1 MSPSNRPQGGAMKA
15 IKVESVAAV
24 LALHWFVARDEGLFA
39 AEGLDVE
46 IVTPPPPPPFAPGDP
61 RLVDPRLVDSF
72 NYQNYFEQNACDVFR
87 GCEWG
92 QIRRADDSKRG
103 GPIAFKRPAV
113 VCQGIYVRPESSVNA
128 PIQLAAKTVGVQ
140 FHQGSHYAT
149 IAMLH
154 GFLSKDEI
162 KPVHVGPTEQR
173 YEKLERGEVDAATLM
188 EPWITLAEK
197 NGFKKIIETHYLG
210 VENISQDLDRATLD
224 KLTRAIRKAVVLINA
239 NKKKHVH
246 HLLDEI
252 PEKYREQLSPDDFY
266 LPRLRYVDPAPYT
279 EAEFER
285 ARRFMVEWDLI
296 APDATYEK
304 LVANVI

>member
-1 MSPSNRPQGGAMKA
+1 MEAPTTPRKV

-46 IVTPPPPPPFAPGDP
+46 IVTPPAPKPFAAGDP

-72 NYQNYFEQNACDVFR
+72 NYQNYFEKNACDVFR

-103 GPIAFKRPAV
+103 APIAFRRPAM
-113 VCQGIYVRPESSVNA
+113 VCQGIYVRPESHVNA
-128 PIQLAAKTVGVQ
+128 PIQLAGKTVGVQ

-154 GFLSKDEI
+154 GFLTKDEI
-162 KPVHVGPTEQR
+162 RPIHVGPTEQR

-210 VENISQDLDRATLD
+210 VENISQDLDRATVD
-224 KLTRAIRKAVVLINA
+224 KLMRAIGKAVVRINA
-239 NKKKHVH
+239 DKKKHVH
-246 HLLDEI
+246 HLLAEI
-252 PEKYREQLSPDDFY
+252 PERYRARLSPDDFY

-285 ARRFMVEWDLI
+285 ARRFMVEWGLL
-296 APDATYEK
+296 APDATYDK
-304 LVANVI
+304 LVANVV

>member
-1 MSPSNRPQGGAMKA
+1 MEPKRAL
-15 IKVESVAAV
+15 KVESVAAV
-24 LALHWFVARDEGLFA
+24 LALHWYVARDEGLFA

-46 IVTPPPPPPFAPGDP
+46 IVTPPAPTPFPAGDP
-61 RLVDPRLVDSF
+61 RLVDPRLVNSF
-72 NYQNYFEQNACDVFR
+72 NYQNSFERNACDVFR

-103 GPIAFKRPAV
+103 APIAFRRPAM
-113 VCQGIYVRPESSVNA
+113 VCQGIYVRPESPVNA
-128 PIQLAAKTVGVQ
+128 PIDLAGKTVGVQ

-149 IAMLH
+149 IAMLQ
-154 GFLSKDEI
+154 GFLSRDEI
-162 KPVHVGPTEQR
+162 RAVHVGPTEQR
-173 YEKLERGEVDAATLM
+173 YETLARGEVDAATLM

-210 VENISQDLDRATLD
+210 VENISPDLDRATLD
-224 KLTRAIRKAVVLINA
+224 TIMRALRAAVTRINA
-239 NKKKHVH
+239 DKKRHVH
-246 HLLDEI
+246 HMLADL
-252 PEKYREQLSPDDFY
+252 PEKYRAQVSPDDFY

-285 ARRFMVEWDLI
+285 ARRFMLEWDLL
-296 APDATYEK
+296 APDATYDR

>member
-1 MSPSNRPQGGAMKA
+1 MKV

-39 AEGLDVE
+39 AEGLNVE
-46 IVTPPPPPPFAPGDP
+46 IVTPPPPAPFAPGDP

-72 NYQNYFEQNACDVFR
+72 NYQNYFEQNACDIFR

-103 GPIAFKRPAV
+103 GPIAFRRPAM
-113 VCQGIYVRPESSVNA
+113 VCQGIYVQPESPVDA
-128 PIQLAAKTVGVQ
+128 PIQLAGKTVGVQ

-173 YEKLERGEVDAATLM
+173 YEKLARGEVDAATLM
-188 EPWITLAEK
+188 EPWVTLAEK

-224 KLTRAIRKAVVLINA
+224 KLTRAIRKAVILINA
-239 NKKKHVH
+239 DKKKHVH

-252 PEKYREQLSPDDFY
+252 PEKYRTQLSPDDFY

-296 APDATYEK
+296 ASDATYEK

>member
-1 MSPSNRPQGGAMKA
+1 MESRKV
-15 IKVESVAAV
+15 ITVESVAAV
-24 LALHWFVARDEGLFA
+24 LALHWYVAKEEGLFA
-39 AEGLDVE
+39 AEGLDVK
-46 IVTPPPPPPFAPGDP
+46 IVTPPPPKPFAPGDP

-72 NYQNYFEQNACDVFR
+72 NYQSYFEQNACDVFR

-103 GPIAFKRPAV
+103 ASIAFRRPAM
-113 VCQGIYVRPESSVNA
+113 VCQGIYVRPESLANA
-128 PIQLAAKTVGVQ
+128 PIQLAGQTVGVQ

-149 IAMLH
+149 IAMLQ
-154 GFLSKDEI
+154 GFLTRDEI
-162 KPVHVGPTEQR
+162 KAVHVGPTEQR

-224 KLTRAIRKAVVLINA
+224 KIMRALRAAVGRINA
-239 NKKKHVH
+239 DKRRHVH
-246 HLLDEI
+246 HMLAEM
-252 PEKYREQLSPDDFY
+252 PEKYRAQLSADDFY
-266 LPRLRYVDPAPYT
+266 LPRLRYADPAPYT

-285 ARRFMVEWDLI
+285 ARRFMLEWDLL

>member
-1 MSPSNRPQGGAMKA
+1 MKA

-128 PIQLAAKTVGVQ
+128 PIQLAGKTVGVQ

-154 GFLSKDEI
+154 GFLSRDEI

>member
-1 MSPSNRPQGGAMKA
+1 MAGEGKV
-15 IKVESVAAV
+15 ITVESVAAV
-24 LALHWFVARDEGLFA
+24 LALHWHVAKDEGLFA
-39 AEGLDVE
+39 REGLDVE
-46 IVTPPPPPPFAPGDP
+46 IVTPPPPKPFPPGDP

-72 NYQNYFEQNACDVFR
+72 NYQNYFEKNACDVFR

-103 GPIAFKRPAV
+103 APIAFRRPAM
-113 VCQGIYVRPESSVNA
+113 VCQGIYVRPESPVNA
-128 PIQLAAKTVGVQ
+128 PIQLAGRTVGVQ

-154 GFLSKDEI
+154 GFLTKPEI
-162 KPVHVGPTEQR
+162 RPVHVGPTEQR
-173 YEKLERGEVDAATLM
+173 YEALERGDVDAATLM

-197 NGFKKIIETHYLG
+197 RGFKKIIETHYLG
-210 VENISQDLDRATLD
+210 VENISQDLERATVD
-224 KLTRAIRKAVVLINA
+224 KLMRALRRAVVLINDD
-239 NKKKHVH
+239 KRRHVR

-252 PEKYREQLSPDDFY
+252 PPRYRGAIGPDDFY

-285 ARRFMVEWDLI
+285 AQRFMVEWGLI
-296 APDATYEK
+296 APAANYER

>member
-1 MSPSNRPQGGAMKA
+1 MDAAVRPPSTR
-15 IKVESVAAV
+15 ITVESVAAV
-24 LALHWFVARDEGLFA
+24 LALHWYVARDEGLFA
-39 AEGLDVE
+39 EEGLDVQL
-46 IVTPPPPPPFAPGDP
+46 VTPPPPTPFAVGDP
-61 RLVDPRLVDSF
+61 RLVDPRLVNAF
-72 NYQNYFEQNACDVFR
+72 NYQNFFEKNACDVFR

-113 VCQGIYVRPESSVNA
+113 VCQGIYVRPGSPVNA
-128 PIQLAAKTVGVQ
+128 PIQLAGKTVGVQ

-149 IAMLH
+149 IAMLQ
-154 GFLSKDEI
+154 GFLSRDEI
-162 KPVHVGPTEQR
+162 QPLHVGPTQLR
-173 YEKLERGEVDAATLM
+173 YEWLARGDVDAATLM
-188 EPWITLAEK
+188 EPWISLAEK

-210 VENISQDLDRATLD
+210 VENISQELDRATVD
-224 KLTRAIRKAVVLINA
+224 KIMRALRAAVVRINA
-239 NKKKHVH
+239 DPKRHVH

-252 PEKYREQLSPDDFY
+252 PEHYRAQLSADDFH

-285 ARRFMVEWDLI
+285 ARRFMLEWGLL
-296 APDATYEK
+296 APDASYDK

>member
-1 MSPSNRPQGGAMKA
+1 MVATTAPRKV

-24 LALHWFVARDEGLFA
+24 LALHWYVARDEGLFE
-39 AEGLDVE
+39 AEGLEVE
-46 IVTPPPPPPFAPGDP
+46 IVTPPPPKPFAPGDP
-61 RLVDPRLVDSF
+61 RLLDPRLVDPF
-72 NYQNYFEQNACDVFR
+72 NYQNFFEQNACDVFR

-103 GPIAFKRPAV
+103 GPIAFRRPAM
-113 VCQGIYVRPESSVNA
+113 VCQGIYVRLESPVDA
-128 PIQLAAKTVGVQ
+128 PIQLAGKTVGVQ

-154 GFLSKDEI
+154 GFLRKDEI
-162 KPVHVGPTEQR
+162 KPIHVGPTEQR

-210 VENISQDLDRATLD
+210 VENISQDLDRGTLD

-239 NKKKHVH
+239 DKKKHIH
-246 HLLDEI
+246 HMLDEI
-252 PEKYREQLSPDDFY
+252 PEKYRKQLSPDDFY
-266 LPRLRYVDPAPYT
+266 LPRLRYVEPAPYT

-296 APDATYEK
+296 APDATYDK

>member
-1 MSPSNRPQGGAMKA
+1 VTNP

-24 LALHWFVARDEGLFA
+24 LALHWYVAKAEGLFT
-39 AEGLDVE
+39 AEGLEVE
-46 IVTPPPPPPFAPGDP
+46 IVTPPPPAPFPPGDP

-72 NYQNYFEQNACDVFR
+72 NYQNFFEKNACDVFR

-103 GPIAFKRPAV
+103 APIAFRRPAM
-113 VCQGIYVRPESSVNA
+113 VCQGIYVRPESAVNA
-128 PIQLAAKTVGVQ
+128 PIQLAGRTVGVQ

-149 IAMLH
+149 LAMLQ
-154 GFLSKDEI
+154 GFLDKREI
-162 KPVHVGPTEQR
+162 KAVHVGPTEQR
-173 YEKLERGEVDAATLM
+173 YEKLLRGEVDAATLM

-210 VENISQDLDRATLD
+210 VENISPDLDRATLE
-224 KLTRAIRKAVVLINA
+224 KIMRAITQAVRLINA
-239 NKKKHVH
+239 DTRKHVRH
-246 HLLDEI
+246 MLDEL
-252 PEKYREQLSPDDFY
+252 PEQYRAQIGPNDFY

-285 ARRFMVEWDLI
+285 ARRFMIEWDLI
-296 APDATYEK
+296 APDASYDK

>member
-1 MSPSNRPQGGAMKA
+1 MKV

-39 AEGLDVE
+39 AEGLNVE
-46 IVTPPPPPPFAPGDP
+46 IVTPPPPAPFAPGDP

-103 GPIAFKRPAV
+103 GPIAFRRPAM
-113 VCQGIYVRPESSVNA
+113 VCQGIYVRPESPVDA
-128 PIQLAAKTVGVQ
+128 PIQLAGKTVGVQ

-162 KPVHVGPTEQR
+162 KPIHVGPTEQR

-188 EPWITLAEK
+188 EPWVTLAEK

-296 APDATYEK
+296 APDVTYEK

>member
-1 MSPSNRPQGGAMKA
+1 MIR
-15 IKVESVAAV
+15 VESVAAV
-24 LALHWFVARDEGLFA
+24 LALHWYVARAEGLFA
-39 AEGLDVE
+39 DEGLDIA
-46 IVTPPPPPPFAPGDP
+46 IVTPPAPKPFPPGDP
-61 RLVDPRLVDSF
+61 RRVDPRLVDSF
-72 NYQNYFEQNACDVFR
+72 NYQNYFEQNACDVMR

-103 GPIAFKRPAV
+103 APIAFRRPAM
-113 VCQGIYVRPESSVNA
+113 VCQGIYVRPESTANA
-128 PIQLAAKTVGVQ
+128 PIQLAGKTVGVQ

-154 GFLSKDEI
+154 GFVAKDEI
-162 KPVHVGPTEQR
+162 RPVHVGPTEQR
-173 YEKLERGEVDAATLM
+173 YEALERGEVEAATLM

-210 VENISQDLDRATLD
+210 VENISADLDRGTLD
-224 KLTRAIRKAVVLINA
+224 KVLRALHRAVALINA
-239 NKKKHVH
+239 DTKRHVH

-252 PEKYREQLSPDDFY
+252 PAKYRVQLSADDFY

-285 ARRFMVEWDLI
+285 ARRFMVEWSLI
-296 APDATYEK
+296 APDASYDK

>member
-1 MSPSNRPQGGAMKA
+1 M
-15 IKVESVAAV
+15 
-24 LALHWFVARDEGLFA
+24 
-39 AEGLDVE
+39 
-46 IVTPPPPPPFAPGDP
+46 
-61 RLVDPRLVDSF
+61 
-72 NYQNYFEQNACDVFR
+72 
-87 GCEWG
+87 
-92 QIRRADDSKRG
+92 
-103 GPIAFKRPAV
+103 
-113 VCQGIYVRPESSVNA
+113 CQGIYVRPESPLNA
-128 PIQLAAKTVGVQ
+128 PIQLAGKSVGVQ

-162 KPVHVGPTEQR
+162 RPVHVGPTEQR

-224 KLTRAIRKAVVLINA
+224 KLMRAIRTAVVSINA
-239 NKKKHVH
+239 DPKRHVYH
-246 HLLDEI
+246 MLDEL
-252 PEKYREQLSPDDFY
+252 PAKHRTQLSADDFH

-285 ARRFMVEWDLI
+285 ARRFMIEWDLI
-296 APDATYEK
+296 APDASYDR

>member
-1 MSPSNRPQGGAMKA
+1 MDATAPRRV

-24 LALHWFVARDEGLFA
+24 LALHWHVARDEELFA
-39 AEGLDVE
+39 GEGLEVE
-46 IVTPPPPPPFAPGDP
+46 IVTPPAPKPFAPGDP

-72 NYQNYFEQNACDVFR
+72 NYQNFFEQNACDVFR

-103 GPIAFKRPAV
+103 GPIAFRRPAM
-113 VCQGIYVRPESSVNA
+113 VCQGIYVRPESPVDA
-128 PIQLAAKTVGVQ
+128 PIQLAGKTVGVQ

-162 KPVHVGPTEQR
+162 KPIHVGPTEQR
-173 YEKLERGEVDAATLM
+173 YEKLERREVDAATLM

-210 VENISQDLDRATLD
+210 VENISQDLDRGTLD

-239 NKKKHVH
+239 DKKKHVH
-246 HLLDEI
+246 HMLDEI
-252 PEKYREQLSPDDFY
+252 PEKYRKQLSPDDFY
-266 LPRLRYVDPAPYT
+266 LPRLRYVEPAPYT

-296 APDATYEK
+296 APDATYDK